1 MGARP
6 SPAPPTPPPAA
17 PPATPGAADRLA
29 ELRLQLVAEG
39 HPFTQ
44 LGKEVMAP
52 LQPLN
57 ADDIKLR
64 KLVFLNVKAQRNRF
78 LDALHQRIEKTCL
91 L

>member
-1 MGARP
+1 
-6 SPAPPTPPPAA
+6 
-17 PPATPGAADRLA
+17 
-29 ELRLQLVAEG
+29 
-39 HPFTQ
+39 
-44 LGKEVMAP
+44 MAP